1 MLDLSRDGFTHEQI
15 IKALHSSNRQIDF
28 RYELLDFN
36 NRTKKDLRNVLSAE
50 VSQNMLANIKR
61 TARFSIAEDSEI
73 DYLNDRIKPY
83 MRLWIPEPHKRARE
97 FTFIS
102 HVQPIELKNNE
113 ALPKSGWADFPL
125 GIFLLSSPTRR
136 DKLTVIRDVEA
147 FDLSLILRDDKLT
160 ERLAILEGTLVY
172 DAVVGVLTG
181 AGVELYNIERSEE
194 VLTRTIEWETGTEKY
209 QVVND
214 LLNMINYTPI
224 HVDENGFFVSY
235 KYRTPSERSSNYEYA
250 DNSVSV
256 VFPEVEE
263 ELDLF
268 SVPNTFTVVR
278 TNEEEEP
285 LVSTFVNDNPNSP
298 TSTVS
303 RGRVISEHREIDDI
317 VSQEALNEYVAR
329 IAFETSQ
336 IYGRIKF
343 QSALMPFHG
352 YADVLDFSYSP
363 LTING
368 KYLELS
374 WRMILEVGGKMEHEL
389 RQIVDVGGVEIPNP
403 EEPEDPGFSDIP
415 LNPDPGLKEPPE
427 DGGVDPIDPPKEDMT

>member
-15 IKALHSSNRQIDF
+15 VKALHSSNRQIDF
-28 RYELLDFN
+28 RYELLDYN
-36 NRTKKDLRNVLSAE
+36 NRKKKDLRNVLSAE

-61 TARFSIAEDSEI
+61 TARFSVTEDSEI

-97 FTFIS
+97 FTFMS
-102 HVQPIELKNNE
+102 HVQPVELKNNE

-125 GIFLLSSPTRR
+125 GIFLLSSPTRM

-160 ERLAILEGTLVY
+160 ERLAIVEGTLIY
-172 DAVVGVLTG
+172 DAVVDVLTS
-181 AGVELYNIERSEE
+181 AGVELYNIERAEE
-194 VLTRTIEWETGTEKY
+194 TLTRTIEWEPGTEKY
-209 QVVND
+209 EVVND

-235 KYRTPSERSSNYEYA
+235 KYRTPSERSADYVYA
-250 DNSVSV
+250 DNALSVML
-256 VFPEVEE
+256 PEVEE

-268 SVPNTFTVVR
+268 GVHNVFTVVR

-285 LVSTFVNDNPNSP
+285 LASTFINDNPNSP

-303 RGRVISEHREIDDI
+303 RGRIISDHREIDDI
-317 VSQEALNEYVAR
+317 ASQEALDEYVSR
-329 IAFETSQ
+329 IAFEASQ
-336 IYGRIKF
+336 IYGRIRF

-352 YADVLDFSYSP
+352 YADVLDFSYSS
-363 LTING
+363 LKISG

-374 WRMILEVGGKMEHEL
+374 WRMKLEVGGLMEHEL
-389 RQIVDVGGVEIPNP
+389 RQIVDVGGVVKRP
-403 EEPEDPGFSDIP
+403 EEPDDDISV
-415 LNPDPGLKEPPE
+415 G
-427 DGGVDPIDPPKEDMT
+427 PIKPPKEDMT